1 HTPAGIEGH
10 PRGRCESCGRHLWSE
25 GGYRVP
31 GLKGLFCSLV
41 CIECSIAEKMGQE
54 TDCPGADRQRGAAAF
69 LSENSGPGIYSRL
82 AQGGEA
88 TDSKR
93 CLECGTSLKEKRA
106 DSVFCS
112 ATHKMRFRRQ
122 QKSKTAQNWQISR
135 NTPIQNT
142 RLIEAQNAG

>member
-69 LSENSGPGIYSRL
+69 LSENSGSRDL
-82 AQGGEA
+82 LSARARRRGYRLEA
-88 TDSKR
+88 
-93 CLECGTSLKEKRA
+93 
-106 DSVFCS
+106 VFGVWNFPQRK
-112 ATHKMRFRRQ
+112 A
-122 QKSKTAQNWQISR
+122 
-135 NTPIQNT
+135 
-142 RLIEAQNAG
+142 